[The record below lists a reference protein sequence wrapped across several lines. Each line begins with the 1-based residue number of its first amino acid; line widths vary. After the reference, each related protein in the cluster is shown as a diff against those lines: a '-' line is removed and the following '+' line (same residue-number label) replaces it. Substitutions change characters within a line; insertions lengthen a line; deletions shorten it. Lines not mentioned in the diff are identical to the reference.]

1 LPYYHDVSSFF
12 NDKTIVII
20 GGTGVLGAELAKQ
33 LLAAGATVKIV
44 ARTPLRVSDELAEV
58 PVAQAEISSRDSLA
72 AALDELGGP
81 VDGIINAAGVV
92 AFGSLTEVPEE
103 IVAELLRTNAQGVVN
118 LLAEGA
124 HRVTEGGFITSLTG
138 VAADVDVLG
147 MSAYCAS
154 KAAAKKT
161 MAIGS
166 RELRSK
172 KISVLDVR
180 APHTETGLVTR
191 ALFGAAPKMPEGLT
205 PEFVASR
212 ILKALE
218 LGEKDLPADSF
229 SA

>member
-1 LPYYHDVSSFF
+1 MSSFF
-12 NDKTIVII
+12 NTKTIVVI
-20 GGTGVLGAELAKQ
+20 GGTGVLGAELATQ
-33 LLAAGATVKIV
+33 LLAAGATVKLV
-44 ARTPLRVSDELAEV
+44 ARTPLRVSDNLAAL
-58 PVAQAEISSRDSLA
+58 PVAQADISSRVSLA
-72 AALDELGGP
+72 TALDELGGP

-103 IVAELLRTNAQGVVN
+103 IVAELMRTNAQGAIN

-124 HRVTEGGFITSLTG
+124 HRVAEEGFISSLTG

-154 KAAAKKT
+154 KAAAKKA
-161 MAIGS
+161 MAIGA

-180 APHTETGLVTR
+180 TPHTETGLVTR
-191 ALFGAAPKMPEGLT
+191 ALFGSAPKMPEGLT

-218 LGEKDLPADSF
+218 HGEKDLPAESF
-229 SA
+229 AP